1 MSEKGEEKI
10 EIVTEKQKYNYR
22 HTHTHTQKQRL
33 IVNAKVRSLDKNE
46 WREWV

>member
-10 EIVTEKQKYNYR
+10 EIVTEKYKYNYR
-22 HTHTHTQKQRL
+22 HTHTHKHRL